1 MRLFLKKRISSRIF
15 VLCFFI
21 FSKMKNYFPTSVKIS
36 LVLVYLVIIA
46 GALVRMTGSG
56 MGCPDWPK
64 CFGYYIPPTDEK
76 ELLFQQDKEFKKGQ
90 VIIYNEKLFVAKQD
104 FTTSET
110 FQDSDWKVYTKHDYA
125 VFNVYH
131 TWTEY
136 INRLCGALAGLGC
149 FVMAILSFSYWREKK
164 KVVLLSWLVVFMMGF
179 QAWLGATV
187 VYSVLNPVK
196 ITIHMV
202 MALVIV
208 AVILYILHLV
218 KPKSVQ
224 LKKDGIFSKLLW
236 ASLFFSLIQIVLG
249 TQVRQFV
256 DTQVKKF
263 GYDDMSLILTEPP
276 LNFYLHRTFTFLV
289 VGVAI
294 YMFFRNRKLQL
305 GFSKMNWVIL
315 LFGLEV
321 ISGVMMYYFDFPFGM
336 QTSHLVVASLLFG
349 VQVYM
354 ILENR
359 SAKAVQG
366 GN

>member
-1 MRLFLKKRISSRIF
+1 MKK
-15 VLCFFI
+15 L
-21 FSKMKNYFPTSVKIS
+21 FPTSVKVALI
-36 LVLVYLVIIA
+36 LVYLVIIA

-76 ELLFQQDKEFKKGQ
+76 ELLFTENREFKKGQ
-90 VIIYNEKLFVAKQD
+90 VIIHDEKLFVAKQD
-104 FTTSET
+104 FTASEV
-110 FQDSDWKVYTKHDYA
+110 FEDNDWNVYTKHDYA
-125 VFNVYH
+125 VFNVFH

-136 INRLCGALAGLGC
+136 INRLCGALAGIAC
-149 FVMAILSFSYWREKK
+149 FVMAVLSFSYWREKK

-196 ITIHMV
+196 ITVHMV

-218 KPKSVQ
+218 KPKSVE
-224 LKKDGIFSKLLW
+224 LKKDRLFSILLW
-236 ASLFFSLIQIVLG
+236 VSLGFSLIQIVLG

-256 DTQVKKF
+256 DTQIKTL
-263 GYDDMSLILTEPP
+263 GYDDMSLILAEPP
-276 LNFYLHRTFTFLV
+276 MNFYFHRTFTFLV

-294 YMFFRNRKLQL
+294 YMFLRNRKLNL
-305 GFSKMNWVIL
+305 GFSKMNWIMV

-321 ISGVMMYYFDFPFGM
+321 LSGVAMYYFDFPFGM
-336 QTSHLVVASLLFG
+336 QTMHLVVASILFG
-349 VQVYM
+349 VQFYM
-354 ILENR
+354 ILENKF
-359 SAKAVQG
+359 AKKQ
-366 GN
+366 

>member
-1 MRLFLKKRISSRIF
+1 MKK
-15 VLCFFI
+15 L
-21 FSKMKNYFPTSVKIS
+21 FPTSVKVALI
-36 LVLVYLVIIA
+36 LVYLVIIA

-76 ELLFQQDKEFKKGQ
+76 ELLWEENHEYKKGQ
-90 VIIYNEKLFVAKQD
+90 VIIHNEKLLVAK
-104 FTTSET
+104 ET
-110 FQDSDWKVYTKHDYA
+110 FTSAQSLDNANWEIYTKHDYA

-136 INRLCGALAGLGC
+136 INRLCGALAGIGC
-149 FVMAILSFSYWREKK
+149 FVMAVLSFSYWREKK
-164 KVVLLSWLVVFMMGF
+164 KVVLFSWLVVFMMGF

-196 ITIHMV
+196 ITTHMV

-218 KPKSVQ
+218 RPKSVE
-224 LKKDGIFSKLLW
+224 LKKDRLFSKLLW
-236 ASLFFSLIQIVLG
+236 VSLGFSLIQIVLG

-256 DTQVKKF
+256 DTQIKSL
-263 GYDDMSLILTEPP
+263 GYDDMSLILAEPP
-276 LNFYLHRTFTFLV
+276 VNFYIHRTFTFLV

-294 YMFFRNRKLQL
+294 YMFLRNRKLNL
-305 GFSKMNWVIL
+305 GFSKMNWIML

-321 ISGVMMYYFDFPFGM
+321 FSGVAMYYFDFPFGM
-336 QTSHLVVASLLFG
+336 QTTHLVVASILFG
-349 VQVYM
+349 VQFYM
-354 ILENR
+354 ILENK
-359 SAKAVQG
+359 SVKV
-366 GN
+366 